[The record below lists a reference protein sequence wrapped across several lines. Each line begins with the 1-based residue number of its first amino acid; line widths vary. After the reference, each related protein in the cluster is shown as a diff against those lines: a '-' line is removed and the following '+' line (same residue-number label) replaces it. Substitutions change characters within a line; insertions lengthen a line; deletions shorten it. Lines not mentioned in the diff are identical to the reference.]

1 MAGMSMED
9 FSSQAFKRNP
19 FAVYTQL
26 LKTDPLQRIRI
37 LGRDAWLVTDYDD
50 AESILK
56 DNRISKDLSASP
68 VVASKPHPDTDQAFF
83 SNIASWRRDLLT
95 TDPPDH
101 TRLRTLVT
109 KAFTPTMIEA
119 LRPRIQQIADG
130 LLDAAQP
137 QESMDLIA
145 DFAFPLPITVISEM
159 LGVPLADRDRF
170 RAWTQVITVVPDTP
184 EQQQASAAAQEEF
197 VQYIRKLIAEKRAMP
212 AGDLISSLIRAEE
225 NGDSLNE
232 KELISMIW
240 LLIVAGHET
249 TVNLIG
255 NGTLELLKHPDQM
268 RLLRDDPSLIPT
280 AVEELLRFT
289 SPVDLSTGRWAH
301 EDIPIRDRVIHKGEA
316 VFIALG
322 ATNMD
327 PQAFPSPER
336 LDVARKEN
344 KHLAF
349 GKGIHYCLGAPLARL
364 EGQIAFATLLRRLPG
379 LRLAVDPDQLIWK
392 PSVILRG
399 LTSLLVT
406 F

>member
-1 MAGMSMED
+1 MED
-9 FSSQAFKRNP
+9 FSSQEFKRNP
-19 FAVYTQL
+19 VAAYAQL
-26 LKTDPLQRIRI
+26 LKTDPLQRIHI
-37 LGRDAWLVTDYDD
+37 LGRDAWLVTDYED
-50 AESILK
+50 AEAILR
-56 DNRISKDLSASP
+56 DNRTSKDLASSP
-68 VVASKPHPDTDQAFF
+68 MVSNEQKSSSNQAYF

-101 TRLRTLVT
+101 TRLRNLVT
-109 KAFTPTMIEA
+109 KAFTPAMIES
-119 LRPRIQQIADG
+119 LRPRIQQIADE
-130 LLDAAQP
+130 LLDAVQP
-137 QESMDLIA
+137 RRSMDLIA

-170 RAWTQVITVVPDTP
+170 RAWTQVIMVVPDNP
-184 EQQQASAAAQEEF
+184 EQQQSSAAAQEEF
-197 VQYIRKLIAEKRAMP
+197 VQYIRRLLAEKRASP
-212 AGDLISSLIRAEE
+212 AGDLISSLIRTEE
-225 NGDSLNE
+225 NGDSLSE

-255 NGTLELLKHPDQM
+255 NGTLELLEHPDQM
-268 RLLRDDPSLIPT
+268 RLLREDPTLIPT

-289 SPVDLSTGRWAH
+289 SPVDLSTGRWAN

-316 VFIALG
+316 VFVALG
-322 ATNMD
+322 AANMD
-327 PQAFPSPER
+327 PQAFQSPEK

-364 EGQIAFATLLRRLPG
+364 EGQIAFASLLRRLPD
-379 LRLAVDPDQLIWK
+379 LRLAVDPDQLVWK
-392 PSVILRG
+392 PSIILRG
-399 LTSLLVT
+399 LTSMPVT